1 MKRNIEKMSALVIS
15 AALLM
20 SGCGGTTAGN
30 SSSEAPATTAAETT
44 AGKSTEAKEAES
56 KEAETTSASEAS
68 QETAS
73 EAAEAAAEEAGDVQ
87 LINATIDTSYD
98 NVYSDSDQRYLVGG
112 YYPEIILGSYEN
124 GTFVKKDAGYPELA
138 KAVDTYN
145 KKTADDFKSEIE
157 SGKALAE
164 EDPRFKETDNYGYS
178 YSVDMDASIE
188 RSDSNIFSVSE
199 STYSFMGGPHG
210 NTVITGFNVDPKTG
224 EVLKISDV
232 VTDKDAFIDAV
243 DKQLHAEY
251 PDIEEGLVVDDLKTA
266 ISDMYDG
273 KDDINL
279 QFYMTHDALVTVFSA
294 YDITAYAYGPEFVS
308 LYYTDSADFLNEKY
322 LKTTKDY
329 AAEIGLDAPFSFE
342 TGDGTKKSITVN
354 YLEPIGDA
362 EYASEYN
369 LNMSLDGKEYTE
381 KLESIYGMRAYILE
395 KDGNAYIYLDMNS
408 DNDWHITQIY
418 DVNGSEIKK
427 VGDFTEEAF
436 YDVKPVDPSD
446 FIMSSRGGLLSTYG
460 IFRHYKMDADGKPVP
475 LTDAWWINN
484 DFELTLNKPLKL
496 SVMDELT
503 EDGSDNGTE
512 TELPEKT
519 KLKLVRSDEDKWV
532 DALTPDG
539 KYARINVDTSDWP
552 HTVNGIDI
560 EEAFSG
566 IIFAG

>member
-20 SGCGGTTAGN
+20 SGCGGTATTN
-30 SSSEAPATTAAETT
+30 SSTEAPATTAAAETT
-44 AGKSTEAKEAES
+44 ASAET
-56 KEAETTSASEAS
+56 KEAETLAAT
-68 QETAS
+68 
-73 EAAEAAAEEAGDVQ
+73 EAAKETEAEAPEENGEVQ

-98 NVYSDSDQRYLVGG
+98 NVYSDADKRYLVGG

-124 GTFVKKDAGYPELA
+124 GTFVKKDAEYPELA

-145 KKTADDFKSEIE
+145 KKTADDFKSEME
-157 SGKALAE
+157 SGKELAE
-164 EDPRFKETDNYGYS
+164 EDDRFKETDNYGYS

-199 STYSFMGGPHG
+199 ATYSFMGGAHG

-243 DKQLHAEY
+243 DKQLHEEY

-273 KDDINL
+273 KDDMNL

-436 YDVKPVDPSD
+436 YSVKPVDPSD

-460 IFRHYKMDADGKPVP
+460 IFRHYKMDTDGKPVP

-503 EDGSDNGTE
+503 EDCSDNGTE
-512 TELPEKT
+512 TEIPEKT
-519 KLKLVRSDEDKWV
+519 KLTLVRTDELNWV
-532 DALTPDG
+532 DARTPDG
-539 KYARINVDTSDWP
+539 KIARIYVDTSDWP
-552 HTVNGIDI
+552 RKVDGIEI
-560 EEAFSG
+560 EDAFSG
-566 IIFAG
+566 IVFAG

>member
-1 MKRNIEKMSALVIS
+1 MKRNIRKMSALVIS

-20 SGCGGTTAGN
+20 SGCGGTTTTN
-30 SSSEAPATTAAETT
+30 SSTEAPAATAAETT
-44 AGKSTEAKEAES
+44 ASAET
-56 KEAETTSASEAS
+56 KEAETLATTEAAK
-68 QETAS
+68 ETNA
-73 EAAEAAAEEAGDVQ
+73 EAAEESGEVQ
-87 LINATIDTSYD
+87 LINAGIETNYESI
-98 NVYSDSDQRYLVGG
+98 YSDTDRKYLGGG
-112 YYPEIILGSYEN
+112 YYPEITLGSYVNGEYVEGNEN
-124 GTFVKKDAGYPELA
+124 HPELV
-138 KAVDTYN
+138 KAIDTYN
-145 KKTADDFKSEIE
+145 KNTAECFKSDMDSAKE
-157 SGKALAE
+157 LAD
-164 EDPRFKETDNYGYS
+164 EDPRFKEEDNEGYS

-188 RSDSNIFSVSE
+188 RSDSNIFSVSA
-199 STYSFMGGPHG
+199 SNYSFLGGAHG

-243 DKQLHAEY
+243 DKQLHEEY
-251 PDIEEGLVVDDLKTA
+251 PDIEEGLVVEDLKTA
-266 ISDMYDG
+266 ISDLYDG
-273 KDDINL
+273 KDDMNL

-354 YLEPIGDA
+354 YLEPIGDD
-362 EYASEYN
+362 EYASEYT
-369 LNMSLDGKEYTE
+369 LRMSLDGKEYTE
-381 KLESIYGMRAYILE
+381 KLESIYGMRAYILV
-395 KDGNAYIYLDMNS
+395 KDDNAYIYLDMSS

-418 DVNGSEIKK
+418 DINGSEIKK

-436 YDVKPVDPSD
+436 YDVKPIDPSD

-460 IFRHYKMDADGKPVP
+460 IFRHYEMDTDGKPVP

-503 EDGSDNGTE
+503 EDCSDNGTE
-512 TELPEKT
+512 TEIPEKT
-519 KLKLVRSDEDKWV
+519 KLTLVRTDELNWV
-532 DALTPDG
+532 DARTPDG
-539 KYARINVDTSDWP
+539 KIARIYVDTSDWP
-552 HTVNGIDI
+552 RKVDGIEI

-566 IIFAG
+566 IVFAG